1 MSMGAAQAEVVQ
13 ITREL
18 AKLRERE
25 AALKSRRNE
34 LQMAARFEAL
44 GGEDVVKVPCMECN
58 GTGQVRGWGGKPE
71 PCSCCGE
78 GGFNYGVRFTGKRD
92 YSAMLATLEE
102 INNRLDG
109 NDEDEDEEDEED
121 EDEEWAG
128 GDLDEEGGDD
138 DEDDG

>member
-58 GTGQVRGWGGKPE
+58 GTGQVRGWGGVSE
-71 PCSCCGE
+71 PCLSCGE

-92 YSAMLATLEE
+92 YSATLATLEE
-102 INNRLDG
+102 INNRLD
-109 NDEDEDEEDEED
+109 EDEEEDEED

-128 GDLDEEGGDD
+128 GDFDEEGGDH
-138 DEDDG
+138 DEGDG